1 MLIFFVG
8 FVDWFRA
15 FYLYCSPYNFW
26 LLKAIAQSKVNL
38 SVSLLSAKKSEN
50 YRKRHGRNKQRTHTK
65 KIKSDNFPRSN
76 REMSNIANVILEK
89 RTI

>member
-1 MLIFFVG
+1 LLIFFVG

-38 SVSLLSAKKSEN
+38 SVSLLSAKTLEN
-50 YRKRHGRNKQRTHTK
+50 DMEEISKELIQKR
-65 KIKSDNFPRSN
+65 
-76 REMSNIANVILEK
+76 
-89 RTI
+89 